1 MKSLSNSSRILFS
14 KRHAVQ
20 SFLEKVIAWLLF
32 SYSMNYCSVTIQY
45 SIRMKL
51 SELMYNSYKL
61 Y

>member
-1 MKSLSNSSRILFS
+1 MKSLSDISRILFS

-20 SFLEKVIAWLLF
+20 FFLEKVIGWLLF
-32 SYSMNYCSVTIQY
+32 SYSMNYCSVTIEY